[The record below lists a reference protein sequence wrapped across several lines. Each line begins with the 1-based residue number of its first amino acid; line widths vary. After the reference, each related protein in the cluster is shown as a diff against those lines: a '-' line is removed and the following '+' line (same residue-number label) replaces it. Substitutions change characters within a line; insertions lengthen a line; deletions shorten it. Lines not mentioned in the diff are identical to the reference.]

1 MIHYRHA
8 MVLSLLLS
16 VIGAQNVLKGQTMTL
31 HLIGKPC
38 LANNILAGVTVT
50 DRATGRE
57 LFIMANSSE
66 GSGLELFVIDVE
78 QNTARVI
85 KAPAGQGSWGI
96 REVPGDRLIIGT
108 YYDGT
113 FLVFDLVKMEFTH
126 SIKVPGEQYI
136 WNLALGGDGRVYG
149 GTYPGGK
156 LIALDL
162 EKNTIEDCGN
172 PAPPNM
178 YLMGISTLGDGRVIG
193 NFGYEKSVTMI
204 YDIAGKKFQ
213 PAPDH
218 AKGTLGLRWGDT
230 WLAGSG
236 AFGGADLAPVVP
248 YPAPVPP
255 AEKGAWYLDAPAC
268 TPETLCMRQGNAIY
282 LARKGQPEAE
292 LLAELDLRGGRLL
305 AGSRQ
310 GAVLGIRGQDYFVIR
325 KGDTSLQLRP
335 MPVIG
340 SPRPL
345 GVFLKSDAKGR
356 LWSGPMFGQT
366 LCMLDPDTGQIVNT
380 GTVCDTGGEVY
391 DFAELKNKMYTVSYS
406 GGDITE
412 YDPAL
417 PWNQIGNRNPRLVA
431 SVGSRGY
438 IRPVGGIKLGS
449 DGLLYSGW
457 WVKYAVYGG
466 AVAITNPQTGQTDLI
481 ENPLGEQSISGL
493 AVDGKRLYVG
503 TSVAANGLPNKPG
516 ESPQFGVV
524 DLETRKVIFRKE
536 FPDVTNV
543 TVVGMDVKTRL
554 VPVLM
559 DGKIILF
566 DSTAMTFTTDQP
578 LKAPA
583 SSGYT
588 WVMPGD
594 GYLTYASSKKVVR
607 LDLSTGMSE
616 TLATSKDGI
625 NHVARTP
632 KGRLFVSCGA
642 DVYEMK

>member
-1 MIHYRHA
+1 MIYYRHA
-8 MVLSLLLS
+8 MILSVFLL

-57 LFIMANSSE
+57 LFIMTNSSE

-85 KAPAGQGSWGI
+85 KAPVGQGAWAI

-113 FLVFDLVKMEFTH
+113 FLVFDLIKMEFTH
-126 SIKVPGEQYI
+126 SIKVPEEQYI
-136 WNLALGGDGRVYG
+136 WNLTLGGDGRVYG
-149 GTYPGGK
+149 GTHPGGK

-162 EKNTIEDCGN
+162 DTYAIEDCGN
-172 PAPPNM
+172 PAAPNM
-178 YLMGISTLGDGRVIG
+178 YLTCLSTLGDGRVIG
-193 NFGYEKSVTMI
+193 SFGYEKPATMI
-204 YDIAGKKFQ
+204 YDFAGKKFL
-213 PAPDH
+213 PAPDQ
-218 AKGTLGLRWGDT
+218 AKAILGLRWGDA

-236 AFGGADLAPVVP
+236 AFGGADLAPVTP
-248 YPAPVPP
+248 YPMPAPP
-255 AEKGAWYLDAPAC
+255 AEKGAWYVDVPAC
-268 TPETLCMRQGNAIY
+268 TVDTLCMRQGNTIY
-282 LARKGQPEAE
+282 LARKGQSAAE

-305 AGSRQ
+305 AASRQ
-310 GAVLGIRGQDYFVIR
+310 GAVLGIRGQDYFVIH

-335 MPVIG
+335 MPVVG

-345 GVFLKSDAKGR
+345 GVFLKSDTKGR

-380 GTVCDTGGEVY
+380 GTICDTGGAVY
-391 DFAELKNKMYTVSYS
+391 GFEEIKGKMYLPSYC

-417 PWNQIGNRNPRLVA
+417 PWDQLGNRNPRLLA
-431 SVGSRGY
+431 SIGNRGY
-438 IRPVGGIKLGS
+438 IRPMGGIKLGS
-449 DGLLYSGW
+449 DGLIYSGW
-457 WVKYAVYGG
+457 WAKYAVYGG

-481 ENPLGEQSISGL
+481 ENPLGVQSISGL
-493 AVDGKRLYVG
+493 AVDGKRLYVS
-503 TSVAANGLPNKPG
+503 TSIAANGLPNKPG
-516 ESPQFGVV
+516 ESPRFGVM
-524 DLETRKVIFRKE
+524 DLETRKVVFQKE
-536 FPDVTNV
+536 FPGVTNV
-543 TVVGMDVKTRL
+543 TIVGVDAKTRF

-559 DGKIILF
+559 DGRITLF
-566 DSTAMTFTTDQP
+566 DSAAMAFTTDKP

-588 WVMPGD
+588 CVLPGD
-594 GYLTYASSKKVVR
+594 GFLIYASSKKVVR

-616 TLATSKDGI
+616 TLATSKDEI
-625 NHVARTP
+625 NHVARGLD
-632 KGRLFVSCGA
+632 GRLFVACGA
-642 DVYEMK
+642 EVYEVK